1 MNKLVEYWKENYQLP
16 KEVESFAK
24 GNCLEEAIF
33 LAKVVREN
41 LKNNNF
47 SYSLSNIAFI
57 PNEAYILEEIPNRD
71 FETFNF
77 LTDKNGDLFK
87 IKFKEKEDFF
97 KKVQNNTLLLEDEI
111 VFFKSKLHLDA
122 VDNKSIIQIYD
133 KTIIRSLVVTD
144 FINNKNFNFSDDCK
158 KVNTIFS
165 KTRLGEL
172 HTYNKDNE
180 ILLLTDQNIKK
191 MLKILEENPIDIV
204 SKLDKDFFKEIE
216 ENLRKNLEE
225 ALNQS
230 VGKRVFKD
238 ISKEINIKYL
248 KNIDDIISEKIQ
260 NKTEDFLVN
269 QFNQSISTN
278 NNKLDTLEEKY
289 NSFLSEI
296 RRLENLI
303 KAQNRQLENKEN
315 NSFVNISKN
324 TISKI
329 DTKKYETERPSDF
342 SSKIV
347 SYLYHQK
354 NLSYNES
361 TIKQFYAA
369 MCTNQIIILSGRP
382 GSGKTSLINGFSE
395 ATSIKTKLIPV
406 QPNWHEN
413 QDLLGFYN
421 PIDEV
426 YVSTPLID
434 FIKEANENPDIMH
447 LVCFDEMN
455 LAQTEYYLSEFL
467 SILELEDKTIELY
480 SSETYLTNFRKT
492 MDILKFIIEQYGDE
506 VSKANVEFMK
516 PDEIIKLNRKNFP
529 KINFATFDR
538 FNQEKNKLINYINY
552 SSSIKVPNNIR
563 FAGTINKDET
573 TKDLSPKVVDRS
585 IIMEV
590 KKADIEDIKKQSGKD
605 ARRMPLKL
613 SSKCFEVNTDK
624 NLTPSLVKN
633 INSMKKQFNEVLNIE
648 LNNRFDR
655 HIKELYSTEIFDDN
669 EFLDIVKL
677 MKIVPKINKYID
689 SDDND
694 TISLIDDLFNTDMIE
709 SYNIYDEMKN
719 YWEKNE
725 VLTFWR

>member
-71 FETFNF
+71 FEAFNF

-133 KTIIRSLVVTD
+133 KTIIRSLVITD
-144 FINNKNFNFSDDCK
+144 FINNKNFDFSDDCK

-165 KTRLGEL
+165 KNRLTEL

-180 ILLLTDQNIKK
+180 ILLLANEKIEKEKSKIIENISIGTPTKLDENIFKDIEDNLQKKLGERLSQNI
-191 MLKILEENPIDIV
+191 
-204 SKLDKDFFKEIE
+204 SKT
-216 ENLRKNLEE
+216 
-225 ALNQS
+225 
-230 VGKRVFKD
+230 VFND
-238 ISKEINIKYL
+238 ISKEINLKYL
-248 KNIDDIISEKIQ
+248 KNVDDKISEKIQ
-260 NKTEDFLVN
+260 SKTEDFLVN
-269 QFNQSISTN
+269 QFNQSIST

-633 INSMKKQFNEVLNIE
+633 INSMKEQFNEVLNIE